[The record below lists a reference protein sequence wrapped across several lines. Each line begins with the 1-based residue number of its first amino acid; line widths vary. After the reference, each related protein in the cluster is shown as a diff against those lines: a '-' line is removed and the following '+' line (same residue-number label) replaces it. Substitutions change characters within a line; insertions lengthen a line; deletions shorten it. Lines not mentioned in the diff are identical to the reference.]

1 MGIIS
6 NLNENVD
13 HVSKHMDK
21 EDFVTTLFHVGDSSN
36 GSDTKYY
43 TGLISKSFERLPKE
57 ILCDHGQLTIGRFDI
72 YFIKENHG
80 VAFVVV

>member
-21 EDFVTTLFHVGDSSN
+21 EDFVTALFHVGDPSN
-36 GSDTKYY
+36 GGDTKYH
-43 TGLISKSFERLPKE
+43 TGLISKSFEHLAKE
-57 ILCDHGQLTIGRFDI
+57 ILYDHGQLTIGRFDK
-72 YFIKENHG
+72 Y
-80 VAFVVV
+80 